1 VAVAWLLCSSYS
13 YSSETDIVYGTT
25 QNAASDGLMWVMSNV
40 LPQQAGLI
48 VNGVIY
54 RYTTEKDPNDPLLVH
69 VQNENARGDGYI
81 FRETDD
87 WSGLA
92 GNTINKRVPVSNID
106 ISYWGDG
113 SIQTEGFG
121 TVKDASVQYLYQFN
135 PCFDPQSRPD
145 CPGYKDPF
153 ILELGEVEVVDPL
166 DDDLIQ
172 DELDRKATLE
182 DEEQEEIDREKVKS
196 EKKSDERLD
205 KILGIV
211 NQALMAAEAQAKHEQ
226 LMAMAALPTSYVA
239 TQISGG
245 TYEETIVLKDK
256 KLPENRNALR
266 NNLAQQLKHQE
277 MVNLQYEIE
286 K

>member
-1 VAVAWLLCSSYS
+1 
-13 YSSETDIVYGTT
+13 
-25 QNAASDGLMWVMSNV
+25 MWVMSNV
-40 LPQQAGLI
+40 LPQQAGLV
-48 VNGVIY
+48 VNGVVY
-54 RYTTEKDPNDPLLVH
+54 RYTTEKNPDDPLLVH
-69 VQNENARGDGYI
+69 VQNENAQGDGYI

-121 TVKDASVQYLYQFN
+121 TVKDASVQYLYQFD

-153 ILELGEVEVVDPL
+153 ELELGEVEVVDPL
-166 DDDLIQ
+166 DEDYIQ

-182 DEEQEEIDREKVKS
+182 DEEQEERDRKKMKSKKKIDKRLEKV
-196 EKKSDERLD
+196 
-205 KILGIV
+205 LGIV
-211 NQALMAAEAQAKHEQ
+211 NTTLLAADAVAKHNELMNMATIPETYTVQ
-226 LMAMAALPTSYVA
+226 L
-239 TQISGG
+239 SGG
-245 TYEETIVLKDK
+245 TYEETTVLKDK

-266 NNLAQQLKHQE
+266 NNLAQQIKHQE
-277 MVNLQYEIE
+277 MVNLQYENLQ

>member
-1 VAVAWLLCSSYS
+1 MAWLLCSSYS

-40 LPQQAGLI
+40 LPQQAGLT
-48 VNGVIY
+48 VNGVVY

-121 TVKDASVQYLYQFN
+121 TVKNASVQYLYQFD

-182 DEEQEEIDREKVKS
+182 DEEQEEADRKKMKS
-196 EKKSDERLD
+196 KKKLNERLD
-205 KILGIV
+205 KVLGIV
-211 NQALMAAEAQAKHEQ
+211 NQTLMAVEAQAKHTE

-277 MVNLQYEIE
+277 MVDLQYENLE